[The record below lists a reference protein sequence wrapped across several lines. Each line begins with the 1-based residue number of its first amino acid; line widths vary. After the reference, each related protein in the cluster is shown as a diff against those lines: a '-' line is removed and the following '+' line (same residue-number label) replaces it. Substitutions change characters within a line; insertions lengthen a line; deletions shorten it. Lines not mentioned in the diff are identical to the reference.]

1 MFKLKK
7 FLVAVIAVLTLY
19 GVEAR
24 GDSFEITDVHGALY
38 VSASMD
44 AGPPTLKLRPI
55 FYLSGPGLSVSSNI
69 PPNGGGDVGNVEA
82 RDFCQ
87 TMICVPGTVVG
98 TNSSFSGVVGPY
110 GARAIVNGVQYYTT
124 VITGSLNLV
133 SQPIVLPNVDGNAQ
147 ITIPFSFSGEI
158 TGNAYQPNVVNPIFT
173 ATLSGRGL
181 ATFVFYYFPKGM
193 QSPRYLLNYIEYRF
207 EPVPISIDIK
217 PATFPN
223 SINPK
228 SRGRIPVAILSTSFF
243 DATDADPATIL
254 FGANGL
260 EAAPVQSAIEDVNGD
275 GRMDLVLHFLTQET
289 GITCETS
296 SVSLTGETFSG
307 VKITGSDFI
316 ETAGCH

>member
-1 MFKLKK
+1 MFKKS
-7 FLVAVIAVLTLY
+7 LVALIAVLTLY
-19 GVEAR
+19 GVDAR
-24 GDSFEITDVHGALY
+24 GDSFEINDVHGALY

-55 FYLSGPGLSVSSNI
+55 FYLNGPGLSVSSDI
-69 PPNGGGDVGNVEA
+69 PPIVGGDVGNVEA

-98 TNSSFSGVVGPY
+98 TNSSFSGVVGPF
-110 GARAIVNGVQYYTT
+110 GARAIVNGVEYYTT
-124 VITGSLNLV
+124 VITGSLNFV
-133 SQPIVLPNVDGNAQ
+133 SQPIVLPDAAGYVQ
-147 ITIPFSFSGEI
+147 ITIPFSFSGEL
-158 TGNAYQPNVVNPIFT
+158 TGNAYQPNVVNPIYT
-173 ATLSGRGL
+173 ATMSGRGL
-181 ATFVFYYFPKGM
+181 ATFVFFYYPKGM
-193 QSPRYLLNYIEYRF
+193 QSPRFLLNNIDYRF
-207 EPVPISIDIK
+207 EPVAISIDIK

-223 SINPK
+223 SINPN
-228 SRGRIPVAILSTSFF
+228 SRGRIPVAILSKYFF
-243 DATDADPATIL
+243 DATDANPATIF

-260 EAAPVQSAIEDVNGD
+260 EAAPVQSTIEDVNGD

-316 ETAGCH
+316 VTAGCH

>member
-1 MFKLKK
+1 MFKKS
-7 FLVAVIAVLTLY
+7 LVALIAVLTLY
-19 GVEAR
+19 GVDAR
-24 GDSFEITDVHGALY
+24 GDSFEINDVHGALY

-55 FYLSGPGLSVSSNI
+55 FYLNGPGLSVSSDI
-69 PPNGGGDVGNVEA
+69 PPIVGGDVGNVEA

-98 TNSSFSGVVGPY
+98 TNSSFSGVVGPF
-110 GARAIVNGVQYYTT
+110 GARAIVNGVEYYTT
-124 VITGSLNLV
+124 VITGSLNFV
-133 SQPIVLPNVDGNAQ
+133 SQPIVLPDPDGYVQ
-147 ITIPFSFSGEI
+147 ITIPFSFSGEL
-158 TGNAYQPNVVNPIFT
+158 TGNAYQPNVVNPIYT
-173 ATLSGRGL
+173 ATMSGRGL
-181 ATFVFYYFPKGM
+181 ATFVFFYYPKGM
-193 QSPRYLLNYIEYRF
+193 QSPRFLLNNIDYRF
-207 EPVPISIDIK
+207 EPVAISIDIK

-223 SINPK
+223 SINPN
-228 SRGRIPVAILSTSFF
+228 SRGRIPVAILSKYFF
-243 DATDADPATIL
+243 DATDANPATIF

-260 EAAPVQSAIEDVNGD
+260 EAAPVQSTIEDVNGD

-316 ETAGCH
+316 VTAGCH